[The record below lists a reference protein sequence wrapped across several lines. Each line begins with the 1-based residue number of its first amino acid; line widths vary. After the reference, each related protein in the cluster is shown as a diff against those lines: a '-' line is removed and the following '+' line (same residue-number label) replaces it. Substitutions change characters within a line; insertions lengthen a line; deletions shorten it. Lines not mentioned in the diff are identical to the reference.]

1 MSGCASS
8 ERKSRRF
15 RATRRRRRRTTSRGF
30 IIVDQTQ
37 SFGPILILLV
47 LIVSFLYMHFT
58 NGSGLTRIYLAGAI
72 VLAAILILLPS
83 LNIDLPSWFQ
93 AGFGQTKIQLGL
105 DLQGGTHLLMQVK
118 LDDAVKTQLGRRAD
132 DLKKELKTN
141 KIDFTDVSVDD
152 SGNLN
157 VKLKSSA
164 DRTPFLDL
172 VQKSYTDLTASSNTD
187 SSSIGP
193 VYSMAYKPQE
203 LQTIRSNAMDQ
214 ALETIRNRIDQL
226 GVRETTV
233 AKEGDNE
240 ILVQLPGIQDPER
253 AKELIGKTAV
263 LEFKLVDDTNNVQ
276 DAIKNGAPAG
286 DEILYGTSETGG
298 KEPYLVESPVLM
310 TGDVVTAANVRPG
323 ARLEGPY
330 VEVELDNRGA
340 DIFDAMTSEN
350 VGRHLAIVLDDT
362 VYSAPQIKERI
373 PGGHVQIT
381 GRFSIEEA
389 HDLAIV
395 LRSGALPAPVEIEEE
410 RTVGPSLGRDS
421 IRQGEMSFVIGAGAV
436 LIFMALYYSGAGLLA
451 DFGLTLNILLLIC
464 VMAALGAT
472 LTLPGIAGIVL
483 TLGMSVDANVLVNE
497 RMREELRNGKSPRE
511 AVKLGYE
518 RAWSAIRD
526 SNISTFAAGLIL
538 FQFGTGPVKGFAVT
552 LCVGV
557 LTGLFSC
564 VVVTRIWYDY
574 LLSTRK
580 LVRISV

>member
-1 MSGCASS
+1 M
-8 ERKSRRF
+8 E
-15 RATRRRRRRTTSRGF
+15 
-30 IIVDQTQ
+30 QTQ

-58 NGSGLTRIYLAGAI
+58 NGSGLTRIYIAGAI

-83 LNIDLPSWFQ
+83 LNIDLPDWFK
-93 AGFGQTKIQLGL
+93 AGFGATKIQLGL
-105 DLQGGTHLLMQVK
+105 DLQGGTHLLMAVK
-118 LDDAVKTQLGRRAD
+118 LDEAVKTQLRRRSD
-132 DLKKELKTN
+132 DLKKELKDN
-141 KIDFTDVSVDD
+141 KIDFDKISVDD
-152 SGNLN
+152 SENLN

-172 VQKSYTDLTASSNTD
+172 AQKSFADLTVSSSTD
-187 SSSIGP
+187 SSGAA
-193 VYSMAYKPQE
+193 VYSLAYKPQE
-203 LQTIRSNAMDQ
+203 LQTIRTNAMDQ

-263 LEFKLVDDTNNVQ
+263 LEFKLVDDTKNVQ
-276 DAIKNGAPAG
+276 DAIKDGPPPG
-286 DEILYGTSETGG
+286 DEILYGTSERGG
-298 KEPYLVESPVLM
+298 REPYLVESPVLM
-310 TGDVVTAANVRPG
+310 TGDVVTDARVRPG

-330 VEVELDNRGA
+330 VAVELDNRGA
-340 DIFDAMTSEN
+340 GIFDAMTAEN
-350 VGRHLAIVLDDT
+350 VGRRLAIVLDNT
-362 VYSAPQIKERI
+362 VYSAPVIKERI

-381 GRFSIEEA
+381 GRFSMDEA

-421 IRQGEMSFVIGAGAV
+421 IRQGELSFVIGAGAV
-436 LIFMALYYSGAGLLA
+436 LIFMVLYYSGAGLIA
-451 DFGLTLNILLLIC
+451 DFGLSLNILLLIC

-564 VVVTRIWYDY
+564 IVVTRAWYDY
-574 LLSTRK
+574 RISMRK
-580 LVRISV
+580 LTRISV

>member
-1 MSGCASS
+1 MKQNKLEVKSVTQDPASGA
-8 ERKSRRF
+8 
-15 RATRRRRRRTTSRGF
+15 
-30 IIVDQTQ
+30 V
-37 SFGPILILLV
+37 LV
-47 LIVSFLYMHFT
+47 T
-58 NGSGLTRIYLAGAI
+58 
-72 VLAAILILLPS
+72 LPS
-83 LNIDLPSWFQ
+83 
-93 AGFGQTKIQLGL
+93 
-105 DLQGGTHLLMQVK
+105 
-118 LDDAVKTQLGRRAD
+118 AD
-132 DLKKELKTN
+132 ER
-141 KIDFTDVSVDD
+141 
-152 SGNLN
+152 
-157 VKLKSSA
+157 SA
-164 DRTPFLDL
+164 FLDL
-172 VQKSYTDLTASSNTD
+172 TGKVFSDMV
-187 SSSIGP
+187 IGLAP
-193 VYSMAYKPQE
+193 NSGEAGPTYQMTYRPME
-203 LQTIRSNAMDQ
+203 LDQVRRNAMEQ

-226 GVRETTV
+226 GVRETTI
-233 AKEGDNE
+233 AQEGNDE

-263 LEFKLVDDTNNVQ
+263 LEFKLVDDTKNVQ
-276 DAIKNGAPAG
+276 DAIKDGPPPG
-286 DEILYGTSETGG
+286 DEILYGTSERGG
-298 KEPYLVESPVLM
+298 REPYLVESPVLM
-310 TGDVVTAANVRPG
+310 TGDVVTDARVRPG

-330 VEVELDNRGA
+330 VAVELDNRGA
-340 DIFDAMTSEN
+340 GIFDAMTAEN
-350 VGRHLAIVLDDT
+350 VGRRLAIVLDNT
-362 VYSAPQIKERI
+362 VYSAPVIKERI

-381 GRFSIEEA
+381 GRFSMDEA

-421 IRQGEMSFVIGAGAV
+421 IHQGELSFVIGAGAV
-436 LIFMALYYSGAGLLA
+436 LIFMVMYYSGAGLIA
-451 DFGLTLNILLLIC
+451 DFGLSLNILLLIC

-564 VVVTRIWYDY
+564 IVVTRAWYDY
-574 LLSTRK
+574 RISMRK
-580 LVRISV
+580 LNRISV